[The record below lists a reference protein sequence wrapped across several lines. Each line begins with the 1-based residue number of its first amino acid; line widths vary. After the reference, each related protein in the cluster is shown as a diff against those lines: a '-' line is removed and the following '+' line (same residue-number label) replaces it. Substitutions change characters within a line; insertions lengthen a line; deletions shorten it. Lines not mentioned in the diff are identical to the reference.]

1 MRPETPMLMIAIQV
15 PLLPETNAEDV
26 VEAIRHKL
34 VEALH
39 EVKRRHGVPVSDP
52 DSGAGAMPAVPRET
66 DEPFSPETREDL
78 LARLGYTA
86 DH

>member
-1 MRPETPMLMIAIQV
+1 MRPDTPVLMIAIQV
-15 PLLPETNAEDV
+15 PLLQETNAEEV
-26 VEAIRHKL
+26 LEAIRHEL
-34 VEALH
+34 AAALR
-39 EVKRRHGVPVSDP
+39 EVKRRHGISASDA
-52 DSGAGAMPAVPRET
+52 DRGGTMPAIPRET